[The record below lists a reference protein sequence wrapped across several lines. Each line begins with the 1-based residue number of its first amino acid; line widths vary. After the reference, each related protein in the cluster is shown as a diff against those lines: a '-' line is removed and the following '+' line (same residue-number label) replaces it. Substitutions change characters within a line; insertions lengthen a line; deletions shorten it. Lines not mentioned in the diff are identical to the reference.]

1 MAKYFPKF
9 IDISKWRIL
18 MVGGGKVAARRVES
32 LTHFATDITVIAP
45 EIEETLAQLKSEGKI
60 RVLQRMFDETDL
72 MEQEWNMVL
81 AATDQP
87 KLNEKIVLLC
97 RERNIPVNRA
107 DDKEMCDFFFP
118 SIVEKDGVIIGIN
131 SGGED
136 PGKVKSMRKQ
146 IEAMKGER
154 I

>member
-1 MAKYFPKF
+1 MAKYFPMF

-45 EIEETLAQLKSEGKI
+45 EIEETLAQLTSEGKI

>member
-1 MAKYFPKF
+1 MAKYFPMF